1 VRDALPDATVRRLPL
16 YLQCLEA
23 TPGARTYLSSEEVAA
38 RAGVNAAKVRKD
50 LSYLGCSGVRGVG
63 YRVAD
68 LQAEIRRELG
78 LTRDRP
84 MVIVGI
90 GNLGR
95 ALANFAGFASQGF
108 RVVGLFDA
116 DPATV
121 GGTVHGVE
129 VEPIEALP
137 AAVRDRRAVIGVIT
151 TPAAAA
157 QGVADV
163 LAGAGVEAI
172 LNFAPVVVRVPPP
185 VEVRRV
191 DLSNELRV
199 LAYHAGRAAGR
210 EPAEPG
216 GDQPSP
222 DASAS

>member
-23 TPGARTYLSSEEVAA
+23 VPGGRTHVSSEDLAA

-50 LSYLGCSGVRGVG
+50 LSYAGCSGVRGVG

-68 LQAEIRRELG
+68 LQAQIRLELG

-95 ALANFAGFASQGF
+95 ALADFAGFASQGF

-116 DPATV
+116 DPATL
-121 GGTVHGVE
+121 GTTVNGVE
-129 VEPIEALP
+129 IESIEALP
-137 AAVRDRRAVIGVIT
+137 AAVQERGAVIGVIT
-151 TPAAAA
+151 TPAGAA
-157 QGVADV
+157 QDVADV
-163 LAGAGVEAI
+163 LAAAGVEAI
-172 LNFAPVVVRVPPP
+172 LNFAPVVVRVPPG

-199 LAYHAGRAAGR
+199 LGYHAGRGRAAD
-210 EPAEPG
+210 EPA
-216 GDQPSP
+216 
-222 DASAS
+222 

>member
-1 VRDALPDATVRRLPL
+1 MASARTYIALAVRDALPDATVRRLAL

-23 TPGARTYLSSEEVAA
+23 VPGTRPHLSSEEIAA

-50 LSYLGCSGVRGVG
+50 LSYVGCAGVRGVG
-63 YRVAD
+63 YQMAH
-68 LQAEIRRELG
+68 LQAQIRAALG

-95 ALANFAGFASQGF
+95 ALADFSGFATQGF
-108 RVVGLFDA
+108 RVVGLFDV

-121 GGTVHGVE
+121 GTSVHGVE

-137 AAVRDRRAVIGVIT
+137 AAVRERGAVVGVIT

-157 QGVADV
+157 QDVADA
-163 LAGAGVEAI
+163 LAGSGVEAI
-172 LNFAPVVVRVPPP
+172 LNFAPVVVRVPPR

-199 LAYHAGRAAGR
+199 LAYHATRGRNGAASG
-210 EPAEPG
+210 
-216 GDQPSP
+216 
-222 DASAS
+222 